1 MKKILFVANVAK
13 EHILKFHVPTI
24 QYFKEQGWQVDVA
37 ANNDFE
43 DPADCVIPCCDH
55 HYVLPFERSPFKM
68 GNLEAYRQLKA
79 LLDREHYDIIHCH
92 TPMGGVIARLA
103 AGSARNKGTK
113 VLYTAHGFHFYDGA
127 PLINWL
133 LYYPVERI
141 LSRRTDLL
149 LTINS
154 EDHRRAKTF
163 HAKRTELVN
172 GVGIDLSRF
181 AEASAEQK
189 TEVRRELGLKEGDI
203 FAFTAGNLDP
213 GKNHKT
219 LIQAVKLLNDPAFH
233 LILAGN
239 GPLHDELEA
248 LARELGV
255 EDRIHLL
262 GFRWDVYRLCSAA
275 DLFLFASRREGL
287 SVSLM
292 EAMACG
298 LPIVASSVRG
308 NTDLIDPGQG
318 GFLVEPDDAAG
329 FADAIR
335 RILAEPDIRERM
347 KMHNLEKIRAYS
359 IEAVTDQMAQL
370 YQSVMGS
377 QDAVSS
383 K

>member
-1 MKKILFVANVAK
+1 MKKVLFVATVVRLHLN
-13 EHILKFHVPTI
+13 LFHLP
-24 QYFKEQGWQVDVA
+24 YLRWFHDQGWQVDVA

-43 DPADCVIPCCDH
+43 NPEDCVIPCCDH

-127 PLINWL
+127 PMLNWL

-149 LTINS
+149 LTMNS

-181 AEASAEQK
+181 AEATAEQK
-189 TEVRRELGLKEGDI
+189 AEVRRELGLKESDI
-203 FAFTAGNLDP
+203 FAFTVGNVIP
-213 GKNHKT
+213 RKN
-219 LIQAVKLLNDPAFH
+219 QAVLIRAAKELNDPRFH
-233 LILAGN
+233 LFIAGD
-239 GPLHDELEA
+239 GPLEPELKA
-248 LARELGV
+248 LAKELDIENQV
-255 EDRIHLL
+255 HLL
-262 GFRWDVYRLCSAA
+262 GFRRDVFRLSSAA
-275 DLFLFASRREGL
+275 DLFLFSSRQEGL
-287 SVSLM
+287 SVSVM

-298 LPIVASSVRG
+298 LPIVASNIRG

-318 GFLVEPDDAAG
+318 GFLVKPDDAAG

-335 RILAEPDIRERM
+335 RVLHHPDVRSDM
-347 KMHNLEKIRAYS
+347 KQYNLEKIRKYS
-359 IEAVTDQMAQL
+359 IEAVTAQMAQL
-370 YQSVMGS
+370 YQSVM
-377 QDAVSS
+377 
-383 K
+383 